1 MDSKGCNM
9 TQIIGCKIDGDCP
22 GNQVCCFDFCGG
34 PRCVDP
40 VPLDS
45 STGMQVHGGRAY
57 AKSFYKKI

>member
-1 MDSKGCNM
+1 M

-57 AKSFYKKI
+57 AKSFYKKL